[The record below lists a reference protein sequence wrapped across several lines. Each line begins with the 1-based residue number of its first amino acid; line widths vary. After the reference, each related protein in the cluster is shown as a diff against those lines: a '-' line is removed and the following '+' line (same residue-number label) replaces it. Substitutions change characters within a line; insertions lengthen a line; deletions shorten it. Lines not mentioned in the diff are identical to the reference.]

1 MREGGTPNFAA
12 LRAERNAKA
21 QAWAEKF
28 AEEHGVPL
36 QSLRRSHNPNACYC
50 ACGTGGPCEHRWDGP
65 DWESDDG
72 LCSSVTCSRCGSTA
86 MSHDMRYA
94 P

>member
-1 MREGGTPNFAA
+1 MKIKLFDFEA
-12 LRAERNAKA
+12 LRAKRNADVL
-21 QAWAEKF
+21 AWKTKF
-28 AEEHGVPL
+28 AEAGIPL
-36 QSLRRSHNPNACYC
+36 ENLNISSNPDRCYC
-50 ACGTGGPCEHRWDGP
+50 ACGIGGPCEHTWDGP

-72 LCSSVTCSRCGSTA
+72 CAISVTCSRCGSTA